1 MTTYLSLEGV
11 IEIFTGIIE
20 EIGRLAD
27 IKKEKDLYTLKISCK
42 KVLEGTKRG
51 DSIATNGVCLTVTEL
66 GDDFYKAEVM
76 VETINSTNFKTLSL
90 GEPLNLERALSP
102 AKRLDGHIVQGHV
115 DGVGEIIN
123 ILKRGHEIVYR
134 IKFDSDNF
142 KYIAEKGSIA
152 LDGISLTVSKVGEN
166 YFEVSIIPTTI
177 ADTNLASKN
186 LGEKINIETDIIGR
200 YVYNFVNTKEASKI
214 TKNFLLENGF

>member
-11 IEIFTGIIE
+11 IKIFTGIIE

-42 KVLEGTKRG
+42 KVLEGTKKG

-90 GEPLNLERALSP
+90 GELLNLERALSP

-115 DGVGEIIN
+115 DGVGEIVN

-177 ADTNLASKN
+177 ADTNLASKK

>member
-66 GDDFYKAEVM
+66 SDDFYKAEVM

-102 AKRLDGHIVQGHV
+102 SKRLDGHIVQGHV
-115 DGVGEIIN
+115 DGVGEIVN

>member
-11 IEIFTGIIE
+11 IKIFTGIIE

-76 VETINSTNFKTLSL
+76 VETINSTNFKTLSQ
-90 GEPLNLERALSP
+90 GELLNLERALSP

>member
-27 IKKEKDLYTLKISCK
+27 IKKEKDLFTLKISCK

-66 GDDFYKAEVM
+66 SDEYYKAEVM

-102 AKRLDGHIVQGHV
+102 SKRLDGHIVQGHV

-177 ADTNLASKN
+177 ADTNLASKK

>member
-90 GEPLNLERALSP
+90 GELLNLERALSP

-177 ADTNLASKN
+177 ADTNLESKKV
-186 LGEKINIETDIIGR
+186 GEKINIETDIIGR

>member
-11 IEIFTGIIE
+11 IKIFTGIIE

-66 GDDFYKAEVM
+66 GDEYYKAEVM

-102 AKRLDGHIVQGHV
+102 SKRLDGHIVQGHV
-115 DGVGEIIN
+115 DGVGEIVN

-152 LDGISLTVSKVGEN
+152 LDGISLTVSRVGEN

>member
-66 GDDFYKAEVM
+66 SDDFYKAEVM

-102 AKRLDGHIVQGHV
+102 SKRLDGHIVQGHV
-115 DGVGEIIN
+115 DGVGEIVN

-177 ADTNLASKN
+177 ADTNLASKKV
-186 LGEKINIETDIIGR
+186 GEKINIETDIIGR
-200 YVYNFVNTKEASKI
+200 YVYNFVNTKEPSKI

>member
-27 IKKEKDLYTLKISCK
+27 IKKEKDLYTLKVSCK

-66 GDDFYKAEVM
+66 GDEYYKAEVM

-90 GEPLNLERALSP
+90 DEPLNLERALSP
-102 AKRLDGHIVQGHV
+102 SKRLDGHIVQGHV
-115 DGVGEIIN
+115 DGVGEIVN

-177 ADTNLASKN
+177 ADTNLANKKV
-186 LGEKINIETDIIGR
+186 GEKINIETDIIGR

>member
-27 IKKEKDLYTLKISCK
+27 IKKEKDLYTLKVSCK
-42 KVLEGTKRG
+42 KVLEGTKKG

-66 GDDFYKAEVM
+66 SDDFYKAEVM

-90 GEPLNLERALSP
+90 GETLNLERALSP
-102 AKRLDGHIVQGHV
+102 SKRLDGHIVQGHV
-115 DGVGEIIN
+115 DGVGEIVN

-134 IKFDSDNF
+134 IKFESDNF

-177 ADTNLASKN
+177 ADTNLASKK

>member
-66 GDDFYKAEVM
+66 GDEYYKAEVM

-115 DGVGEIIN
+115 DGVGEIVN

>member
-42 KVLEGTKRG
+42 KVLEGTKKG

-66 GDDFYKAEVM
+66 GHDFYLAEVM

-90 GEPLNLERALSP
+90 GELLNLERALSP

-177 ADTNLASKN
+177 ADTNLASKK

-200 YVYNFVNTKEASKI
+200 YVYNFVNTKDASKI

>member
-27 IKKEKDLYTLKISCK
+27 IKKEKDLFTLKISCK

-102 AKRLDGHIVQGHV
+102 SKRLDGHIVQGHV
-115 DGVGEIIN
+115 DGVGEIVN

-177 ADTNLASKN
+177 ADTNLASKK

-214 TKNFLLENGF
+214 TKNFLIENGF

>member
-27 IKKEKDLYTLKISCK
+27 IKKEKDLYTLKVSCK

-66 GDDFYKAEVM
+66 GDEYYKAEVM

-90 GEPLNLERALSP
+90 DEPLNLERALSP
-102 AKRLDGHIVQGHV
+102 SKRLDGHIVQGHV
-115 DGVGEIIN
+115 DGVGEIVN

-177 ADTNLASKN
+177 ADTNLASKK

>member
-1 MTTYLSLEGV
+1 MTYLSLEGV
-11 IEIFTGIIE
+11 IKIFTGIIE
-20 EIGRLAD
+20 EVGRLSD
-27 IKKEKDLYTLKISCK
+27 IKKEKDLYTLKVSCK
-42 KVLEGTKRG
+42 KVLEGTKKG

-66 GDDFYKAEVM
+66 GDDFYVAEVM
-76 VETINSTNFKTLSL
+76 VETINSTNFKNLSS
-90 GEPLNLERALSP
+90 GEALNLERALSP
-102 AKRLDGHIVQGHV
+102 SKRLDGHIVQGHV

-152 LDGISLTVSKVGEN
+152 LDGISLTVSKVSEN

-177 ADTNLASKN
+177 ADTNLESKN

-200 YVYNFVNTKEASKI
+200 YVYNFVNAKETSKI
-214 TKNFLLENGF
+214 TKNFLIENGF

>member
-66 GDDFYKAEVM
+66 GNDFYKAEVM

-102 AKRLDGHIVQGHV
+102 SKRLDGHIVQGHV
-115 DGVGEIIN
+115 DGVGEIVN

-177 ADTNLASKN
+177 ADTNLASKK

>member
-66 GDDFYKAEVM
+66 SDDFYKAEVM

-102 AKRLDGHIVQGHV
+102 SKRLDGHIVQGHV
-115 DGVGEIIN
+115 DGVGEIVN

-177 ADTNLASKN
+177 ADTNLANKKV
-186 LGEKINIETDIIGR
+186 GEKINIETDIIGR
-200 YVYNFVNTKEASKI
+200 YVYNFVNTKEPSKI

>member
-42 KVLEGTKRG
+42 KVLEGTKKG

-66 GDDFYKAEVM
+66 GDEYYKAEVM

-90 GEPLNLERALSP
+90 GELLNLERALSP
-102 AKRLDGHIVQGHV
+102 SKRLDGHIVQGHV
-115 DGVGEIIN
+115 DGVGEIVN

-134 IKFDSDNF
+134 IKFESDNF

>member
-42 KVLEGTKRG
+42 KVLEGTKKG

-90 GEPLNLERALSP
+90 GELLNLERALSP

-177 ADTNLASKN
+177 ADTNLASKK

>member
-102 AKRLDGHIVQGHV
+102 VKRLDGHIVQGHV
-115 DGVGEIIN
+115 DGVGEIVN

-177 ADTNLASKN
+177 ADTNLASKK

-214 TKNFLLENGF
+214 TKNFLIENGF

>member
-1 MTTYLSLEGV
+1 MTYLSLEGV
-11 IEIFTGIIE
+11 IKIFTGIIE
-20 EIGRLAD
+20 EVGRLSD
-27 IKKEKDLYTLKISCK
+27 IKKEKDLYTLKVSCK
-42 KVLEGTKRG
+42 KVLEGTKKG

-66 GDDFYKAEVM
+66 GDEFYKAEVM
-76 VETINSTNFKTLSL
+76 VETINSTNFKNLSS
-90 GEPLNLERALSP
+90 GEALNLERALSP
-102 AKRLDGHIVQGHV
+102 SKRLDGHIVQGHV

-177 ADTNLASKN
+177 ADTNLANKN

-200 YVYNFVNTKEASKI
+200 YVYNFVNAKETSKI

>member
-102 AKRLDGHIVQGHV
+102 SKRLDGHIVQGHV
-115 DGVGEIIN
+115 DGVGEIVN

-134 IKFDSDNF
+134 IKFESDNF

-177 ADTNLASKN
+177 ADTNLASKK

>member
-1 MTTYLSLEGV
+1 M

-90 GEPLNLERALSP
+90 GELLNLERALSP

-177 ADTNLASKN
+177 ADTNLESKKV
-186 LGEKINIETDIIGR
+186 GEKINIETDIIGR

>member
-66 GDDFYKAEVM
+66 GHDYYKAEVM
-76 VETINSTNFKTLSL
+76 VETINSTNFKTLSA
-90 GEPLNLERALSP
+90 GEALNLERALSP

-134 IKFDSDNF
+134 IKFDSDSF

-152 LDGISLTVSKVGEN
+152 LDGISLTVSRVGEN

-200 YVYNFVNTKEASKI
+200 YVYNFVNTKETSKI

>member
-66 GDDFYKAEVM
+66 GDEYYKAEVM
-76 VETINSTNFKTLSL
+76 VETINSTNFNTLSL
-90 GEPLNLERALSP
+90 GELLNLERALSP
-102 AKRLDGHIVQGHV
+102 SKRLDGHIVQGHV
-115 DGVGEIIN
+115 DGVGEIVN

-177 ADTNLASKN
+177 ADTNLASKK

-200 YVYNFVNTKEASKI
+200 YVYNFVNTKKTSKI

>member
-102 AKRLDGHIVQGHV
+102 SKRLDGHIVQGHV
-115 DGVGEIIN
+115 DGVGEIVN

>member
-1 MTTYLSLEGV
+1 M
-11 IEIFTGIIE
+11 IKIFTGIIE
-20 EIGRLAD
+20 EVGRLAD
-27 IKKEKDLYTLKISCK
+27 IKKEKDLYTLKVSCK
-42 KVLEGTKRG
+42 KVLEGIKKG

-66 GDDFYKAEVM
+66 GDEYYKAEVM
-76 VETINSTNFKTLSL
+76 VETINSTNFKNLSS
-90 GEPLNLERALSP
+90 GEALNLERALSP
-102 AKRLDGHIVQGHV
+102 SKRLDGHIVQGHV

-177 ADTNLASKN
+177 ADTNLAIKN

-200 YVYNFVNTKEASKI
+200 YVYNFVNAKEKSKI

>member
-51 DSIATNGVCLTVTEL
+51 DSIATNGACLTVTEL

-102 AKRLDGHIVQGHV
+102 SKRLDGHIVQGHV
-115 DGVGEIIN
+115 DGVGEIVN

-177 ADTNLASKN
+177 ADTNLAGKK

>member
-1 MTTYLSLEGV
+1 M
-11 IEIFTGIIE
+11 IKIFTGIIE

-102 AKRLDGHIVQGHV
+102 SKRLDGHIVQGHV
-115 DGVGEIIN
+115 DGVGEIVN

-134 IKFDSDNF
+134 IKFESDNF

-177 ADTNLASKN
+177 ADTNLASKK

>member
-42 KVLEGTKRG
+42 KVLEGTKKG

-66 GDDFYKAEVM
+66 GDEYYKAEVM

-102 AKRLDGHIVQGHV
+102 SKRLDGHIVQGHV
-115 DGVGEIIN
+115 DGVGEIVN

-177 ADTNLASKN
+177 ADTNLAGKK